1 MDLLTAVNRILP
13 KLGEHPVTSLTSRS
27 PTLAIILTMFED
39 KIKEATMQGWWF
51 NTYRTTLPIGPEGE
65 IELSPDTLS
74 FVADEYECSIRKRQ
88 LHNSA
93 ENTFV
98 WTAPVAGIAI
108 MYVEFDSLPE
118 SIASLVYYNVL
129 VEACVTDIGMTE
141 EVRAWQVEIG
151 AAGRRALS
159 EHLKNKK
166 YSTRQSPRYQRIRR
180 AMRG

>member
-13 KLGEHPVTSLTSRS
+13 KLGEHPVTSLTSKS

-39 KIKEATMQGWWF
+39 KVKEAVMQGWWF
-51 NTYRTTLPIGPEGE
+51 NTHRATLPIGPEGE
-65 IELSPDTLS
+65 ITLSPDTLS
-74 FVADEYECSIRKRQ
+74 FVADLYECSIRKRQ

-93 ENTFV
+93 DNTFV
-98 WTAPVAGIAI
+98 WAEPVAGILI
-108 MYVEFDSLPE
+108 SYVPFDELPE
-118 SIASLVYYNVL
+118 SVASLVYYTVL
-129 VEACVTDIGMTE
+129 VEACVTDIGMTD
-141 EVRAWQVEIG
+141 EVRAWQAEIG

-166 YSTRQSPRYQRIRR
+166 YSTQSSRRYQRIRR

>member
-13 KLGEHPVTSLTSRS
+13 KLGEHPVTSLTSKS
-27 PTLAIILTMFED
+27 PTLAVILTMFND

-51 NTYRTTLPIGPEGE
+51 NTYRTTLPVGPEGE
-65 IELSPDTLS
+65 IALSPDIMS
-74 FVADEYECSIRKRQ
+74 FVADQYECSIRKRQ

-93 ENTFV
+93 DNTFV
-98 WTAPVAGIAI
+98 WTEAVEGIAVTF
-108 MYVEFDSLPE
+108 VEFGDLPE
-118 SIASLVYYNVL
+118 SIASLVYYTVL

-159 EHLKNKK
+159 EHLKNKR
-166 YSTRQSPRYQRIRR
+166 YSTQSSRRYQRIRR